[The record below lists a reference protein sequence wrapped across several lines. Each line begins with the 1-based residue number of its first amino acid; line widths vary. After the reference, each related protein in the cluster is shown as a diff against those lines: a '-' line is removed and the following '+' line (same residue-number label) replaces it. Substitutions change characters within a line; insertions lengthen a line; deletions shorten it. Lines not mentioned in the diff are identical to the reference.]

1 MSITPSIPVV
11 QGRAKT
17 TLQYEGD
24 ALLLSRRHDEV
35 RIPLA
40 AVAQVRAEGRSLTVE
55 LTAPA
60 GATSYA
66 HRIDGVSEAA
76 AVMFAA
82 AVNAALPGTAGRD
95 TAADGTALVET
106 RDRPVSRR
114 ERKTRLIK
122 RWAAATLGLL
132 VLLCV
137 LVAVAGQP
145 IGILIYT
152 PAGLVAAASSV
163 AGVVA
168 LTDWHREWRLMRH
181 GITAFAA
188 EVPERPGQY
197 LYVDPAGM
205 IRNVFTWPGGMAVKV
220 SYDPQ
225 DPGNVVLPRRAFSR
239 RVELCGGLFFAGLGL
254 ATFASLIALTVGVLL
269 GTFDLQDPA

>member
-17 TLQYEGD
+17 TLQYEDD

-40 AVAQVRAEGRSLTVE
+40 AIAQVRTEGRSLTVE

-66 HRIDGVSEAA
+66 HRVDGVSEAA

-82 AVNAALPGTAGRD
+82 AVNAALPETAGRD
-95 TAADGTALVET
+95 TTADGTALVET
-106 RDRPVSRR
+106 RDRPVTRR

-163 AGVVA
+163 AGVIA

-239 RVELCGGLFFAGLGL
+239 RVELCGGLFFTGLGL
-254 ATFASLIALTVGVLL
+254 AVFASLIALTVGVLL
-269 GTFDLQDPA
+269 GTLDLLEPA

>member
-1 MSITPSIPVV
+1 MSITPSTPVV
-11 QGRAKT
+11 QGSAKAS
-17 TLQYEGD
+17 LQREGD

-40 AVAQVRAEGRSLTVE
+40 AIAQVRAEGRSLAVE

-76 AVMFAA
+76 AAMFAA
-82 AVNAALPGTAGRD
+82 AVNADLPEAAGRD
-95 TAADGTALVET
+95 TTADGTALVET

-114 ERKTRLIK
+114 ERKTRLMK

-145 IGILIYT
+145 IGILILT
-152 PAGLVAAASSV
+152 PAGLVGAASSV
-163 AGVVA
+163 AGVIA
-168 LTDWHREWRLMRH
+168 LTDWHRERRLMRH

-205 IRNVFTWPGGMAVKV
+205 IRNVFTWPGGIAVKV
-220 SYDPQ
+220 SYDPR

-239 RVELCGGLFFAGLGL
+239 RAELCAGLIFAGLGL
-254 ATFASLIALTVGVLL
+254 VTFAALIAVTVGVLL
-269 GTFDLQDPA
+269 GTLDF